1 MLEFLQYQYLE
12 NPLFHYY
19 ILSFVVI
26 LGLIFGSFINVV
38 GLRLLSG
45 ESIVLPPSKCPKC
58 NTKLK
63 WYDNIPVLAYLTLGG
78 KCRYCKTNISWQYPV
93 VEAMNAVLYLLIF
106 LKFEFSLATLFL
118 WILASCSIVMCI
130 TDFREQVIFDAVSMP
145 LIPIGLVYSF
155 FNLGMLPEHSID
167 ILNTNFEI
175 SNVFLSSLTATV
187 LAFVIFEFISLCSK
201 LIIQQRAFGE
211 GDTIIA
217 MIFGAFFG
225 WQVLLLTILL
235 SFVIQA
241 LITFPLIILKMIK
254 LKDKI
259 AFFSFAT
266 LLISALIPLFLLR
279 FDIFYNSVWGFIL
292 FVSVLLLAS
301 VSALK
306 FLKRMNEL
314 NAYTMLP
321 FGPALIIAGFLA
333 FWFKDYFI
341 SILGF

>member
-78 KCRYCKTNISWQYPV
+78 KCRYCKTNISWQYPI
-93 VEAMNAVLYLLIF
+93 VEAMNAALYLLIF

-118 WILASCSIVMCI
+118 WILASCSVVMCI

-145 LIPIGLVYSF
+145 LIPIGLVFSF
-155 FNLGMLPEHSID
+155 LNLGKLPENSIN

-201 LIIQQRAFGE
+201 LIIKQRAFGE

-235 SFVIQA
+235 SFIIQA
-241 LITFPLIILKMIK
+241 VITFPLIIFKMLN

-259 AFFSFAT
+259 ALFAFAT
-266 LLISALIPLFLLR
+266 LLLSALIPLFLLR
-279 FDIFYNSVWGFIL
+279 FDIFYNSLWGLIL
-292 FVSVLLLAS
+292 FISVLLLAS
-301 VSALK
+301 LSALK
-306 FLKRMNEL
+306 FLKRMKEL
-314 NAYTMLP
+314 DAYTLLP

-333 FWFKDYFI
+333 FFFEKYFLAFI
-341 SILGF
+341 NL